1 MFELGIRYE
10 KAHLFP
16 QFIEILESIVCGS
29 WDIKNQ
35 SPVLISKQLYIPCI
49 RCLIKDVLVV
59 LICGIA
65 SDKPNIKLQ
74 CFAIFWVY
82 ILIDR
87 KKIKAAAQCSSAC
100 RGNIKGSMNSL
111 KCVVYISSRQRHVT
125 SYQCKIHHISKIWL
139 KIRFPLNTFISL
151 SCVLSC
157 IGHFMEKPIHTLF
170 FSLTI

>member
-1 MFELGIRYE
+1 MFELGILYE

-16 QFIEILESIVCGS
+16 QFIENLESIVCGS

-74 CFAIFWVY
+74 CFAIF
-82 ILIDR
+82 L
-87 KKIKAAAQCSSAC
+87 
-100 RGNIKGSMNSL
+100 
-111 KCVVYISSRQRHVT
+111 VYISIDREKNNSSTVLISVSRK
-125 SYQCKIHHISKIWL
+125 YK
-139 KIRFPLNTFISL
+139 RFYEFT
-151 SCVLSC
+151 
-157 IGHFMEKPIHTLF
+157 
-170 FSLTI
+170 